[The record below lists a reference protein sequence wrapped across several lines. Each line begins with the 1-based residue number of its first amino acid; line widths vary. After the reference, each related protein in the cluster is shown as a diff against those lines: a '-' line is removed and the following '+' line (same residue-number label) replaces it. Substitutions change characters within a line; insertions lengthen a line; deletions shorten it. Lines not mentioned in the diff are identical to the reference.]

1 MNHKMILLYEGR
13 YRMWYLCMPRD
24 DERASYVCYAES
36 ADGENWERPE
46 LGLVEFAGSKANNIV
61 ADRRGLRTGVGV
73 PGPGGAAGDALQGDL
88 EPGLLLPAGP
98 GGAPDRGDE
107 VGDPA
112 AAAGAGRGRV
122 HSGRD

>member
-61 ADRRGLRTGVGV
+61 ADRRDYGLESVFRDPV
-73 PGPGGAAGDALQGDL
+73 
-88 EPGLLLPAGP
+88 
-98 GGAPDRGDE
+98 APPETRYKGI
-107 VGDPA
+107 
-112 AAAGAGRGRV
+112 
-122 HSGRD
+122 